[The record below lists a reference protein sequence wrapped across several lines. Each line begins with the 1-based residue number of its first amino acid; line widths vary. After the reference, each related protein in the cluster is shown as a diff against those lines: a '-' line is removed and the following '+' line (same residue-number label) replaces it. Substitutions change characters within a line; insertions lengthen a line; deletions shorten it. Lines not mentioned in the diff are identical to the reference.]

1 MNENFIVAVDFD
13 GTIVRHAFPSIG
25 APVPGA
31 IDWLKRFQAE
41 GMKLLLWTMRSDSEH
56 MADLAND
63 HLAPAVEYCRAQ
75 GIEFWGINE
84 NPQQRETQWS
94 TSNKQYAHVYVDD
107 NAAGT
112 PLIYPVENPTRCEP
126 LAYVDWSLVGPNVMA
141 RYAFWKGWER
151 MRKEPHHGLTRDY
164 IVGPDSP
171 KVELPTPAMIQTQET
186 S

>member
-31 IDWLKRFQAE
+31 IEWLKKFQAE
-41 GMKLLLWTMRSDSEH
+41 GMKLILWTMRCNAGTAGDV
-56 MADLAND
+56 
-63 HLAPAVEYCRAQ
+63 LAPAVAYCYAQ
-75 GIEFWGINE
+75 GIEFWGINQ
-84 NPQQRETQWS
+84 NFQQCQSGWS
-94 TSNKQYAHVYVDD
+94 TSNKQYAHIYVDD
-107 NAAGT
+107 SAAGT

-141 RYAFWKGWER
+141 RYAFWKGWEH